1 MHLMLEF
8 WKKNLTK
15 LWAVE
20 KDKKWDAYFAP
31 SIPLQICSNAK
42 KGFGLFTLEKKS
54 VEQLTQGFKIMWF
67 PADSGK
73 QAVCTSRDDRAR
85 GSGLTQ
91 EEGASRQRFSVQ
103 T

>member
-1 MHLMLEF
+1 MWRLKKTHRLGNKGKTLQKGSVLEKITY
-8 WKKNLTK
+8 WKNL
-15 LWAVE
+15 
-20 KDKKWDAYFAP
+20 
-31 SIPLQICSNAK
+31 

-67 PADSGK
+67 PADGGK

-91 EEGASRQRFSVQ
+91 EEGASRQRFSGQ